1 MRGGKEP
8 NFSSDSI
15 KQTLT
20 ALTEADVNDS
30 IMVDASHGNS
40 QKQFKKQIDVVE
52 NLALQISEGNNSL
65 RGLMLESH
73 LVEGN
78 QSITDN
84 LVYGQSITDP
94 CMNWDD
100 TLNCLKL
107 FSEAVQKRRG

>member
-1 MRGGKEP
+1 
-8 NFSSDSI
+8 
-15 KQTLT
+15 
-20 ALTEADVNDS
+20 
-30 IMVDASHGNS
+30 MVDASHGNS

-52 NLALQISEGNNSL
+52 NIAEQISGGNNSL

-84 LVYGQSITDP
+84 LVYGQSITDA

-100 TLNCLKL
+100 TLNCLQLISK
-107 FSEAVQKRRG
+107 AVQKRRG

>member
-8 NFSSDSI
+8 NFSSEAI
-15 KQTLT
+15 TQTLA
-20 ALTEADVNDS
+20 ALVEADVNDS

-40 QKQFKKQIDVVE
+40 QKQFKKQIDVV
-52 NLALQISEGNNSL
+52 NDIASQISKGNQSL

-73 LVEGN
+73 LIEGN

-84 LVYGQSITDP
+84 LTYGQSITDA

-100 TLNCLKL
+100 TLNCLQVI
-107 FSEAVQKRRG
+107 SEAVQKRRG